1 MTSHMK
7 KKKVKRY
14 QEGGEAEDKKRGLA
28 ASNKEGSVGFFE
40 RLRMGNID
48 DPKSEAYKRFGA
60 GRGKAETTKQKE
72 AIKVVQGSANPFQ
85 GGDVDPFSAV
95 RKPSGEI
102 MREPAKEPAKTPAKA
117 KPAIV
122 TKEQLKA
129 SGFDNLRDYLNDKRG
144 LKRRV
149 TKDSEGKTASGMPR
163 EARGTQDEGDA
174 GEAEARKALADSR
187 AKERAKRNQI
197 TDPGLTQS
205 QAAAQRTAEV
215 KRDSA
220 KTGSQ
225 RLAEKAD
232 RAGNIYARGQAPRQ
246 SDQEKQAAARKKL
259 GTVPPRPPRGFSSPA
274 SRKAWD
280 DKYGDQYE
288 PSGRKKP
295 GAASKGKDEMGDYT
309 PFRKGGT
316 VSSASRRGDGIA
328 MRGKTRGRMV

>member
-7 KKKVKRY
+7 KKKAKRY

-60 GRGKAETTKQKE
+60 GRGKAEAAKQRAAMGSKE
-72 AIKVVQGSANPFQ
+72 DRERDSREA
-85 GGDVDPFSAV
+85 AV
-95 RKPSGEI
+95 AGPLKSQAAAPMED
-102 MREPAKEPAKTPAKA
+102 KKPAKA
-117 KPAIV
+117 ASNPAIV
-122 TKEQLKA
+122 TIEQLKA
-129 SGFDNLRDYLNDKRG
+129 SRFDNLRDYLNDQRG
-144 LKRRV
+144 LTRRGE
-149 TKDSEGKTASGMPR
+149 SSPR
-163 EARGTQDEGDA
+163 KPAADKAVSRGPSRGTQDEGDA
-174 GEAEARKALADSR
+174 GEEAARKALADSR
-187 AKERAKRNQI
+187 AKERARRNQI

-215 KRDSA
+215 KRDST

-246 SDQEKQAAARKKL
+246 SDQEKQDAARKKL

>member
-7 KKKVKRY
+7 KKKAKRY

-60 GRGKAETTKQKE
+60 GRGQAETAKE
-72 AIKVVQGSANPFQ
+72 KAAIKAYKGPSEPGFGSP
-85 GGDVDPFSAV
+85 DS
-95 RKPSGEI
+95 PSPLTGSTGQTK
-102 MREPAKEPAKTPAKA
+102 REPAKAAPKMNFGQAFAAARKRGDKTFEFNGKKFTTQVKGETK
-117 KPAIV
+117 KPA
-122 TKEQLKA
+122 A
-129 SGFDNLRDYLNDKRG
+129 AAPRG
-144 LKRRV
+144 
-149 TKDSEGKTASGMPR
+149 SY
-163 EARGTQDEGDA
+163 RGTQDEGDA
-174 GEAEARKALADSR
+174 GEEAARKALADSR
-187 AKERAKRNQI
+187 AKERAKRDQT

-246 SDQEKQAAARKKL
+246 SDQEKQDAARKKL

-309 PFRKGGT
+309 PFKKGGT
-316 VSSASRRGDGIA
+316 VSSASKRGDGIA
-328 MRGKTRGRMV
+328 MRGRTRGRMV

>member
-60 GRGKAETTKQKE
+60 GRGQTETAKEKA
-72 AIKVVQGSANPFQ
+72 AIKAYKGPSEPGFGSPDSPSPFT
-85 GGDVDPFSAV
+85 GSTGAT
-95 RKPSGEI
+95 KA
-102 MREPAKEPAKTPAKA
+102 PAKAAKPA

-129 SGFDNLRDYLNDKRG
+129 SGFDNLRDYLNAQRG
-144 LKRRV
+144 LRRRV

-174 GEAEARKALADSR
+174 GEAEARKVQE
-187 AKERAKRNQI
+187 AKMAKAREMRKQ
-197 TDPGLTQS
+197 TDPGDVPADVRRTQE
-205 QAAAQRTAEV
+205 A
-215 KRDSA
+215 SA
-220 KTGSQ
+220 KSKRRDMTGFAQMPFS
-225 RLAEKAD
+225 
-232 RAGNIYARGQAPRQ
+232 
-246 SDQEKQAAARKKL
+246 KQMEYLRTKGKEGTGFKTKEGSTRK
-259 GTVPPRPPRGFSSPA
+259 
-274 SRKAWD
+274 
-280 DKYGDQYE
+280 
-288 PSGRKKP
+288 
-295 GAASKGKDEMGDYT
+295 KDEMGDYT
-309 PFRKGGT
+309 PFKKGGT
-316 VSSASRRGDGIA
+316 VSSASKRGDGIA